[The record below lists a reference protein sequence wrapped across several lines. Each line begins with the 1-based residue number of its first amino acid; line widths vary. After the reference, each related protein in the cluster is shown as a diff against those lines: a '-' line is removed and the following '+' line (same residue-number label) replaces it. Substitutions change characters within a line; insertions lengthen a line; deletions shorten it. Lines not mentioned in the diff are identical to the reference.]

1 MAFDGITVAA
11 VTHELHSIL
20 LDGRIAKIA
29 QPEPDEL
36 LLTIKTVS
44 GTHRLC
50 LCASA
55 SLPLVYLTKDTKT
68 NPLTAPNFCMLLRK
82 HIGNGRICG
91 ISQPS
96 LERIIEFTIE
106 HRNELGDLCQKYLIM
121 ELMGKHSNL
130 ILCDENRV
138 IVDSIKHVSSQTSS
152 VREVLPQRPYFV
164 PNTLEKQDPLSVD
177 FDEFSQILSRKE
189 LPLGKAIYTA
199 FTGISPVASEDIC
212 HRASLD
218 SALPFSQ
225 LSFSE
230 KTALYRQFDAV
241 MHLVKTRQFTPVIY
255 YDNGLPKEFSA
266 LSLLSFEQAYP
277 SSSPSGISQMLRD
290 YYAQKNTLVRIR
302 QKSADLRQVVQ
313 TALERNRK
321 KYHLQSRQ
329 LDDTRDREL
338 FRIYGELIHTY
349 GYSLSPKSHQLTALN
364 YYTNEEVCI
373 PLDPDRSP
381 SENAQHYF
389 EKYNKKKRTF
399 ETLSLLIEETKKE
412 ILYLE
417 SVSASLDL
425 ASEEEDLIQIKEE
438 LIQAGYIKRK
448 TSRRKTSRSSSP
460 LHYLTGDGYHI
471 YVGKNNLQNEELTF
485 SFAEGNDWWFH
496 AKGVPGSHVILKS
509 KQKEPPTSAFEDAGR
524 LAAYYS
530 KSRGNDK
537 VEIDYVQRKH
547 VKKPKGGKPGFVV
560 YYTNYSLVIDSDIS
574 SLALLP
580 GQT

>member
-11 VTHELHSIL
+11 VAHELHSIL

-36 LLTIKTVS
+36 LLTIKTCS

-55 SLPLVYLTKDTKT
+55 SLPLVYLAKDTKT

-82 HIGNGRICG
+82 HIGNGRICE

-106 HRNELGDLCQKYLIM
+106 HRNELGDLCRKYLIM

-130 ILCDENRV
+130 ILCDEDRM
-138 IVDSIKHVSSQTSS
+138 ILDSIKHVSSQTSS

-164 PNTLEKQDPLSVD
+164 PNTLQKQDPLSVD
-177 FDEFSQILSRKE
+177 FDDFSQILSRIG
-189 LPLGKAIYTA
+189 LPLGKAIYTS
-199 FTGISPVASEDIC
+199 FTGISPVASEDVC

-218 SALPFSQ
+218 SALPFSS
-225 LSFSE
+225 LSAAE
-230 KTALYRQFDAV
+230 KQKLYRQFDGV

-255 YDNGLPKEFSA
+255 YDKGIPKEFSA
-266 LSLLSFEQAYP
+266 LPLQSFESTYL
-277 SSSPSGISQMLRD
+277 SVSPSGISQMLLD
-290 YYAQKNTLVRIR
+290 YYAQKTALVRIR

-321 KYHLQSRQ
+321 KYHLQFRQ
-329 LDDTRDREL
+329 LEDTKDREL
-338 FRIYGELIHTY
+338 FRVYGELIHTY
-349 GYSLSPKSHQLTALN
+349 GYSLPPKSRQLTALN

-373 PLDPDRSP
+373 PLDPHRSP

-399 ETLSLLIEETKKE
+399 DTLSLLIEETKKE

-425 ASEEEDLIQIKEE
+425 ASQEEDLMQIKEE

-448 TSRRKTSRSSSP
+448 ASKRKTSRPSSP
-460 LHYLTGDGYHI
+460 LHYLTRDGYHI
-471 YVGKNNLQNEELTF
+471 YVGKNNLQNDELTF
-485 SFAEGNDWWFH
+485 SFTEGNDWWFH

-509 KQKEPPTSAFEDAGR
+509 KQKEPPISAFEDAGR

-530 KSRGNDK
+530 KSRENDK

-560 YYTNYSLVIDSDIS
+560 YYTNYSLVIDPDIS
-574 SLALLP
+574 SLALLSE
-580 GQT
+580 